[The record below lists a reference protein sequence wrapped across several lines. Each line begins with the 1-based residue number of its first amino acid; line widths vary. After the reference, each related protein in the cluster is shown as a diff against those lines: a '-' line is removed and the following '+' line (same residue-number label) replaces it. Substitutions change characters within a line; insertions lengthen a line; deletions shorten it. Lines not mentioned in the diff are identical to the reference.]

1 MKWKWNM
8 ILMAWKEKNIDN
20 SELKEWCE
28 MKIKEWNRMEW
39 MENYNNWKEI
49 KKTINKTNG
58 MEED

>member
-39 MENYNNWKEI
+39 MQNYNNWKEI
-49 KKTINKTNG
+49 KKQ
-58 MEED
+58 